1 MKQEREQEFDLN
13 EAAIETVHWRGSGL
27 EAKTELA
34 EDWQFLVGCEV
45 DVRRGRRLLRTGVID
60 AATDDGSIVWLS
72 RQGVQERGLLTKSEG
87 YDLWIT
93 KLDNQRVLARMGD
106 G

>member
-1 MKQEREQEFDLN
+1 MN
-13 EAAIETVHWRGSGL
+13 EAAIETVPWRGSMV

-45 DVRRGRRLLRTGVID
+45 DVRRGRRLLRTGAID
-60 AATDDGSIVWLS
+60 AATDDGNIVWLS
-72 RQGVQERGLLTKSEG
+72 RQGVHERRLLTRADG